1 MCEEKLT
8 GALPPELGGEQPPNA
23 ESDSGTENKIVYV
36 HDKSSFNEIRDEIY
50 ALKDLFTRRLMNDK
64 QKNELIQV
72 LTDEAKHAY
81 IEPFLYD
88 LILLL
93 DRMEYSDNDTVRSI
107 REELTEILERRGVT
121 VISESTDLNPKYC
134 KVIRAEEKED
144 IVAPQILRVVR
155 KGYVTLEKVIRP
167 LEVIVAVP
175 KQNLNSNGTEQH
187 SIP

>member
-1 MCEEKLT
+1 MCEEKKT
-8 GALPPELGGEQPPNA
+8 DTLPPEPLSEQTPDA
-23 ESDSGTENKIVYV
+23 GTSPETEAKILYV
-36 HDKSSFNEIRDEIY
+36 HDDLSLNEIRDEIN

>member
-1 MCEEKLT
+1 MCEEKMT

-23 ESDSGTENKIVYV
+23 EFDSGTENKIVYV
-36 HDKSSFNEIRDEIY
+36 HDESSFNEIRDEIY

-64 QKNELIQV
+64 QKNELIQA

-107 REELTEILERRGVT
+107 HEELTEILERRGVT
-121 VISESTDLNPKYC
+121 VISESPDLNPKYC

-144 IVAPQILRVVR
+144 IAAPQILRIVR
-155 KGYVTLEKVIRP
+155 KGYITQEKVIRP
-167 LEVIVAVP
+167 LEVIVAIP
-175 KQNLNSNGTEQH
+175 KQNQDNSETEQH